1 MVRPLKSMNTLEIPL
16 KIIDISSFDT
26 ETGDNLLEAAKNN
39 GFMFITGHG
48 FTKKEVD
55 DFFTLVC

>member
-1 MVRPLKSMNTLEIPL
+1 MSTPENPL

-26 ETGDNLLEAAKNN
+26 ETANDLLDAAKNN

-48 FTKKEVD
+48 FTKKEIESY
-55 DFFTLVC
+55 FALVC